1 MENSVKKQHL
11 TQYGNAR
18 LPKSCIL
25 HLAADFQK
33 IRTEGRYLSGRLLTI
48 GFYSEKDIGFKVG
61 FITSKR
67 VHKRA
72 VKRNLSKRRLRE
84 ALRLTRAKIDENV
97 WMVLI
102 AKPSILKADT
112 VQVQKELIYLV
123 RKAKIW
129 TD

>member
-1 MENSVKKQHL
+1 MQKSVKKKQL
-11 TQYGNAR
+11 VQYGDAR

-48 GFYSEKDIGFKVG
+48 GFYSSEGVGFKAG

-72 VKRNLSKRRLRE
+72 VYRNRSKRKLRE
-84 ALRLTRAKIDENV
+84 ALRLTRVKIDKDV

-102 AKPSILKADT
+102 AKPTILKADAAE
-112 VQVQKELIYLV
+112 VQKELIYLV

-129 TD
+129 SE

>member
-1 MENSVKKQHL
+1 MVKSVKKQQL
-11 TQYGNAR
+11 IQYGDAH

-33 IRTEGRYLSGRLLTI
+33 IRAEGRYLSGRLLTI
-48 GFYSEKDIGFKVG
+48 GFYSAKEIGFKVG

-72 VKRNLSKRRLRE
+72 VKRNQSKRRLRE
-84 ALRLTRAKIDENV
+84 ALRLTKEKIDNDV

-102 AKPSILKADT
+102 AKPSILKADA

-129 TD
+129 SE